1 MQEVLKVIFDLRQ
14 EDFESTKELI
24 RICKSKKDSGGIS
37 RRDLS
42 SIVNGEDVKM

>member
-14 EDFESTKELI
+14 EDFESTKGLI
-24 RICKSKKDSGGIS
+24 RICKSKDSGGIS